1 MDDFIELST
10 AINQLTECREEY
22 KSKGGSQLAPLPT
35 TCCGAT
41 NHSHGQFLNQLLA
54 L

>member
-1 MDDFIELST
+1 MTNNTLLQDLGVRLFMRKKI
-10 AINQLTECREEY
+10 
-22 KSKGGSQLAPLPT
+22 KGGSQLAPLPT